1 MTATAVEGPV
11 VTLDDIR
18 LAAKV
23 LAPVAVRTPL
33 LADDLLTQRLG
44 ADIIYK
50 AEVLQ
55 RSGTFK
61 FRGAYNFLSSLPSA
75 VRARGV
81 VAPSSGNHGQGVA
94 MAARI
99 FGVPATVVMPTN
111 ATPAKRAGVERLGA
125 KIVLAGTTTPERAEK
140 ALEICRTEAMTL
152 VHPYD
157 DPTII
162 AGQGTIGLE
171 ILADLSDVTSVL
183 VPVGGGGLSAGIA
196 AAIKLLS
203 PSTRVIGVE
212 PATAPK
218 LYRARQAGAP
228 VRLEIT
234 GGLAD
239 GLQASEVGALP
250 FQHHQ
255 RFLDDVVLVP
265 DEPIPA
271 AMRHLLDRMK
281 LVVEP
286 SGAIAVAALMTGII
300 RPKGKT
306 VAVLSGGNIEWAGL
320 MEILGRD

>member
-171 ILADLSDVTSVL
+171 ILADLSDVDTVL
-183 VPVGGGGLSAGIA
+183 VPVGGGGLSSGVAT
-196 AAIKLLS
+196 AIRS
-203 PSTRVIGVE
+203 VAPHVAVIGVE
-212 PATAPK
+212 PTLAADAAESLAAGELRIWPTE
-218 LYRARQAGAP
+218 LTYR
-228 VRLEIT
+228 T
-234 GGLAD
+234 SAD
-239 GLQASEVGALP
+239 GLRTNLSALTLA
-250 FQHHQ
+250 HL
-255 RFLDDVVLVP
+255 RAYLAGIVTVTEEEILSTVAVLARSARIV
-265 DEPIPA
+265 A
-271 AMRHLLDRMK
+271 
-281 LVVEP
+281 EP
-286 SGAIAVAALMTGII
+286 SGAVAA
-300 RPKGKT
+300 
-306 VAVLSGGNIEWAGL
+306 A
-320 MEILGRD
+320 